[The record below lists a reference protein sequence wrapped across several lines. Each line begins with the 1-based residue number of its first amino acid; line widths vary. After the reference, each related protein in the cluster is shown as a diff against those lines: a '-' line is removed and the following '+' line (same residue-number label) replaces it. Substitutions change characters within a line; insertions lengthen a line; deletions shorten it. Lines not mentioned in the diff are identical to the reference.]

1 MASDGSREYDVIVL
15 GAGPA
20 GSAAARQLATW
31 GHRTLLVDRAERDS
45 RAIAESLPPSA
56 RRTLTALDLLS
67 AVDRAGFHPWS
78 GNTVVWAGQDP
89 RIEAFAPDAQG
100 YQVVRSD
107 LDRVLRDAA
116 VSSGAHLLVG
126 LVRDAKL
133 PADTSDNGCK
143 ATAIVETNE
152 GQHTLEGRF
161 ILDCTGRTGVVA
173 RQGLRR
179 MAPSLRTIALTGRW
193 LAVNTWRI
201 VPDTHTLVASYADG
215 WAWSV
220 STGSDVRDFTV
231 MVDPVRTH
239 LTRGAPALDVYRA
252 ELAKV
257 RAFDAILERAQ
268 LTHGPWGA
276 DASVYCADRYAGPG
290 YLLVGDAASFIDPL
304 SSFGVKKALAS
315 AWVAAAVVHTAIDR
329 PAMHDEALG
338 FHDRRER
345 AVFASSRR
353 QSAQFAVEA
362 AVDTPHPFWLARVT
376 SDNDE
381 ATGEELDP
389 ASLARDPRVRA
400 AFADLRR
407 RPALRLET
415 GSALRLTSSAAIR
428 GHEIVM
434 DDHLILPCAPDGVR
448 YIRGVD
454 LIALARQ
461 APAYR
466 DAGELYEAFTRDR
479 PGVVLPDFLGAL
491 SALIAFGVLVN
502 RD

>member
-1 MASDGSREYDVIVL
+1 
-15 GAGPA
+15 
-20 GSAAARQLATW
+20 
-31 GHRTLLVDRAERDS
+31 
-45 RAIAESLPPSA
+45 
-56 RRTLTALDLLS
+56 LLS
-67 AVDRAGFHPWS
+67 AVERAGFHPWS

-116 VSSGAHLLVG
+116 VSSGAQLLVG
-126 LVRDAKL
+126 LVRDAGL
-133 PADTSDNGCK
+133 PADSSDNDRK
-143 ATAIVETNE
+143 PTALVETRE
-152 GQHTLEGRF
+152 GRHAFEGRF

-179 MAPSLRTIALTGRW
+179 MEPSLHTIALTGRW
-193 LAVNTWRI
+193 HTLNTSRI

-231 MVDPVRTH
+231 MVDPVRTN

-257 RAFDAILERAQ
+257 RAFDAVLARAQ

-304 SSFGVKKALAS
+304 SSFGIKKALAS

-329 PAMHDEALG
+329 PALHDEALG

-353 QSAQFAVEA
+353 QAGQFAVEA
-362 AVDTPHPFWLARVT
+362 AVDTPHPFWLARVA

-389 ASLARDPRVRA
+389 GALARDPRVRA
-400 AFADLRR
+400 AFEDLRR
-407 RPALRLET
+407 RPELRLET
-415 GSALRLTSSAAIR
+415 GSALRLTSRAAIR
-428 GHEIVM
+428 GHEIVK
-434 DDHLILPCAPDGVR
+434 DEHLILPCAPDGVR

-454 LIALARQ
+454 LVALARL
-461 APAYR
+461 APEHS
-466 DAGELYEAFTRDR
+466 DVGTLYETFVRDR
-479 PGVVLPDFLGAL
+479 PAVALPDFLGAL
-491 SALIAFGVLVN
+491 STLIAFGVLVSGSE
-502 RD
+502 R